1 MIYFIVVNE
10 WQYPNNTGREIVNDF
25 DTLEEAE
32 IAAETEYQNELDNF
46 LEVNNG
52 EMYREACGKL
62 IDVNY
67 EPIGYV
73 MNSSQ
78 HESEN
83 MFFRSIIIKREV

>member
-10 WQYPNNTGREIVNDF
+10 WKYPNNTGREIVDDF

-46 LEVNNG
+46 LEVNDG

-67 EPIGYV
+67 ETIGYV
-73 MNSSQ
+73 INSSQ
-78 HESEN
+78 NESEN